1 MLSKKQLRKKY
12 FQIRKRNYFE
22 VSNSFYSPLIK
33 LLSTASNKK
42 LVYLS
47 IYYPSAY
54 EVNTLSLLNLISKKK
69 NIISLLPVVNSN
81 NTMKF
86 FKWAFPDILRVNK
99 YGMLEPIKSKK
110 SLVPN
115 VALVPLL
122 AYDNENYRLGYG
134 KGYYDKFLNKYLK
147 KNKNILTIGV
157 AFSFQKYNKLPK
169 SKFDVKLDYI
179 LTEKGIT

>member
-81 NTMKF
+81 NN
-86 FKWAFPDILRVNK
+86 DL
-99 YGMLEPIKSKK
+99 
-110 SLVPN
+110 
-115 VALVPLL
+115 
-122 AYDNENYRLGYG
+122 
-134 KGYYDKFLNKYLK
+134 
-147 KNKNILTIGV
+147 
-157 AFSFQKYNKLPK
+157 
-169 SKFDVKLDYI
+169 
-179 LTEKGIT
+179 